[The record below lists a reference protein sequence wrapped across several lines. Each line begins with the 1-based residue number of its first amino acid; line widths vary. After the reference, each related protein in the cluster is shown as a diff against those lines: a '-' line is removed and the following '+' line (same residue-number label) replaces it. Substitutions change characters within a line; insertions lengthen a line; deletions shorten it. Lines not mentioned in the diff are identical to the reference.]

1 MCPASLRAWP
11 RWEQTDGVARNL
23 PERRGERSLAS
34 KADDVLLVLV
44 VGAVLF
50 GALQL
55 VGWVIGTIAFL
66 LKVGVVLALVAVGVA
81 WALRR

>member
-1 MCPASLRAWP
+1 M
-11 RWEQTDGVARNL
+11 
-23 PERRGERSLAS
+23 
-34 KADDVLLVLV
+34 LLVLV
-44 VGAVLF
+44 VGALAL